1 MCLAIP
7 GRIIEIYDEAGLT
20 MGRLDYGGI
29 ENRACLD
36 YVPGIEV
43 GDYAI
48 VHVGFA
54 ISILDQEAAL
64 ESIAAWE
71 EIARLEADEEQPG
84 PPAVPAP

>member
-7 GRIIEIYDEAGLT
+7 GRIIEIYDEAGLS

-36 YVPGIEV
+36 YVPGIKV

-48 VHVGFA
+48 VHAGFA
-54 ISILDQEAAL
+54 ISILDEEAAL
-64 ESIAAWE
+64 ESIAAWA
-71 EIARLEADEEQPG
+71 EIARLEADQEQAG
-84 PPAVPAP
+84 PPANLAP